1 MQCLLLPKRNAFC
14 WCWRTQ
20 YHLGLGDLP
29 FWNFDP
35 FEILLSPRELIYGT
49 FINKPSYK
57 NSLSQGK
64 PSQIWQCWKIVGHY
78 MTIFIHF
85 LFQSGCTKCATLT
98 ETIELK
104 GSAGRETHEKT
115 FETWTPLFYEIRIP
129 PFIPWGHIPARKR
142 FIDVSIYVIYI
153 YLNIHMDVIL
163 LYCVCVYIYIIMAS
177 PRVYHIQHTSI
188 HMTWSFFHSP
198 PGCLCHGNSQHQG
211 EAGSHSGPGACR
223 IPGA

>member
-1 MQCLLLPKRNAFC
+1 
-14 WCWRTQ
+14 
-20 YHLGLGDLP
+20 
-29 FWNFDP
+29 
-35 FEILLSPRELIYGT
+35 
-49 FINKPSYK
+49 
-57 NSLSQGK
+57 
-64 PSQIWQCWKIVGHY
+64 
-78 MTIFIHF
+78 MTIFINF
-85 LFQSGCTKCATLT
+85 LFQSGCTKC

-115 FETWTPLFYEIRIP
+115 SRPGRPFFYEIRIP

-153 YLNIHMDVIL
+153 YINIHMDII
-163 LYCVCVYIYIIMAS
+163 CVCVYIYMAS